1 MKIGLTMFA
10 TDVAI
15 DPVELAV
22 EAEARGF
29 SSLWLPEHTHIP
41 VSRETPWPWKPDE
54 PLPEMYTRSM
64 DPISVL
70 SACAHAT
77 STLTLATG
85 VSLAAQH
92 DPITYAKAWATLDVL
107 SNGRAR
113 FGVGYGWNREEM
125 RTHGVEFATRR
136 AHAREHVLAMHE
148 LWGNDVAQFSG
159 EHVSF
164 ESSFSWP
171 KPVQRPRI
179 PTYLGGGAGPK
190 MFAAIAEFGDGWI
203 PHGGGGLSTTIPQLH
218 EAWAAAG
225 RSGTP
230 DVVPFGV
237 HPSPDKLEYFASLGI
252 DEVVCDVASLPRDEV
267 LTILN
272 TLAAHVTQ

>member
-203 PHGGGGLSTTIPQLH
+203 PHGGGPRLVQLRDCCRQSRCCTRRGPPPGVRAH
-218 EAWAAAG
+218 RMWC
-225 RSGTP
+225 RSGCTRRP
-230 DVVPFGV
+230 TSSST
-237 HPSPDKLEYFASLGI
+237 SPVWG
-252 DEVVCDVASLPRDEV
+252 
-267 LTILN
+267 LTKWCA
-272 TLAAHVTQ
+272 TSRRYRVTRC